1 MNAFERAFLVH
12 PEVFRAGLVFGLLAV
27 TVSLVLREERA
38 RLRSLALLYSGS
50 LALRFVAELFHG
62 TQMPASGRTVA
73 FMAVLLQGMAF
84 VSFAVL
90 AVFAFLRRVLRVQSP
105 RILQDLA
112 LAVAMVTL
120 LVFLFARNQVDVTGI
135 VATSAVVT
143 AVIGFALQ
151 DTLQNLVGGLAL
163 QLDGSISVGDW
174 VVHGEIKGIVREIT
188 WRHTSVETRDG
199 NTYIVPNS
207 VLIKNPV
214 MLEGKRPGDGFIRE
228 RRRLD
233 FHVDRNLLPTD
244 VLAAVRAGF
253 EHDVPRGASEEPA
266 PSVLLMRFGE
276 SYNEYQVRYWL
287 SDLAIDDVVD
297 SEVRSRIAYALHRA
311 GIPLAVPAQTI
322 TFTSGEDS
330 ARRAESGGLAE
341 RLAALEALP
350 IFKALGPDEIAA
362 LAPRLSRAPYLAG
375 ETVVLQGDD
384 VDHLYLLVKGR
395 AEVRV
400 AAPGVGELPIA
411 TITGPDLFGEM
422 GVLTGDAR
430 RATVVALTELLCFTL
445 SRSMFQEIMKK
456 RPAIAEDF
464 SRILAERE
472 RHLLSVLEG
481 ASDNR
486 DLEDSQ
492 VRLLTRIRRF
502 FGIDEDGG
510 PPDRRDSKAG

>member
-1 MNAFERAFLVH
+1 
-12 PEVFRAGLVFGLLAV
+12 
-27 TVSLVLREERA
+27 
-38 RLRSLALLYSGS
+38 
-50 LALRFVAELFHG
+50 
-62 TQMPASGRTVA
+62 
-73 FMAVLLQGMAF
+73 
-84 VSFAVL
+84 
-90 AVFAFLRRVLRVQSP
+90 
-105 RILQDLA
+105 
-112 LAVAMVTL
+112 
-120 LVFLFARNQVDVTGI
+120 
-135 VATSAVVT
+135 
-143 AVIGFALQ
+143 
-151 DTLQNLVGGLAL
+151 
-163 QLDGSISVGDW
+163 
-174 VVHGEIKGIVREIT
+174 
-188 WRHTSVETRDG
+188 
-199 NTYIVPNS
+199 VPNS

-311 GIPLAVPAQTI
+311 GIPLAVPAQAI

-481 ASDNR
+481 ASDSR